1 MHLAH
6 ENLKPNASQEDR
18 VRRSLLSID
27 DLDRSAI
34 ERLFALC
41 HDFSANEERFRGALA
56 GRSVGLMFNKPS
68 TRTQVSFWRAT
79 RYLGADVLS
88 LNENQI
94 QLSTGENHTD
104 TGRILGLFLDA
115 VVMRT
120 NGPLE
125 EMRALSVGPTVINA
139 MSSCEHPTQALAD
152 YTAIHRHFGRVEGI
166 RIAYFGE
173 GNNTVTAMAK
183 LFSHVPGCHL
193 DLYMPRCYS
202 VDPAVAAR
210 AAKRFEASGGRLR
223 CLHDLSGPLPKADVI
238 YCTRWRTMGVGH
250 PDPDWL
256 SHFLPFKMTP
266 ELFAKVAA
274 EGGVFMH
281 DLPAVREEDVASEVL
296 DGSSS
301 IAWDQAYCKKIGA
314 AAALL
319 FALGHNA

>member
-1 MHLAH
+1 MQSAH
-6 ENLKPNASQEDR
+6 EHLKPGSSQQDR
-18 VRRSLLSID
+18 LRQSLLSID
-27 DLDRSAI
+27 DLDRTAI
-34 ERLFALC
+34 ERLLSLC
-41 HDFSANEERFRGALA
+41 RDFSADEERFRGALA

-68 TRTQVSFWRAT
+68 TRTQVSFWRAA
-79 RYLGADVLS
+79 RDLGADVMP

-94 QLSTGENHTD
+94 QLSTGETHGD
-104 TGRILGLFLDA
+104 TGRILELFLDA

-120 NGPLE
+120 NGPLA
-125 EMRALSVGPTVINA
+125 EMRALSVGPAVINA

-152 YTAIHRHFGRVEGI
+152 YTAIHRRFARVEGV

-183 LFSHVPGCHL
+183 LFSHVPGCQL
-193 DLYMPRCYS
+193 DLYMPRDYA
-202 VDPAVAAR
+202 VDPAVAAQT
-210 AAKRFEASGGRLR
+210 ATRFEASGGRLR
-223 CLHDLSGPLPKADVI
+223 CLHDLSGPLSKADVI

-250 PDPDWL
+250 ADPDWL

-274 EGGVFMH
+274 DGGVFMH
-281 DLPAVREEDVASEVL
+281 DLPSVREEDAASEVL
-296 DGSSS
+296 DGPRS

-319 FALGHNA
+319 FALG

>member
-1 MHLAH
+1 MQPTH
-6 ENLKPNASQEDR
+6 ENLNPQAKKRQ
-18 VRRSLLSID
+18 RSLLSID

-34 ERLFALC
+34 ERLLALC
-41 HDFSANEERFRGALA
+41 RAISADEERFRGALA

-68 TRTQVSFWRAT
+68 TRTQVSFWRAA
-79 RYLGADVLS
+79 RDLGADVLS

-94 QLSTGENHTD
+94 QLSTGEPHAD

-120 NGPLE
+120 NGPLQ
-125 EMRALSVGPTVINA
+125 EMRALSVGPAVINA

-152 YTAIHRHFGRVEGI
+152 YTAIYRQFGRVEGI

-183 LFSHVPGCHL
+183 LFCHVPGCQL
-193 DLYMPRCYS
+193 DLYMPLNYS

-210 AAKRFEASGGRLR
+210 AATRFEANGGKLR
-223 CLHDLSGPLPKADVI
+223 YLHDLSGPLPKADVI

-250 PDPDWL
+250 AAPDWL
-256 SHFLPFKMTP
+256 NHFLPFKMTA
-266 ELFAKVAA
+266 ELFAEVAA

-281 DLPAVREEDVASEVL
+281 DLPAVREEDVTSEVL
-296 DGSSS
+296 DGPRS
-301 IAWDQAYCKKIGA
+301 IAWHQAYCKKIGA

-319 FALGHNA
+319 FTLGHDDA